1 MIMNHDRRQRLSCRL
16 LGSAPAL
23 CIDVSPT
30 DPDRML
36 VGDMSGNTVVASV
49 SSGDVIYTAE
59 RHGKYVHY
67 VTLTKPILNVF
78 AQI

>member
-1 MIMNHDRRQRLSCRL
+1 MAGNDSPLRL

-59 RHGKYVHY
+59 RHGKYVHTSSGSTRN
-67 VTLTKPILNVF
+67 VLLNAF
-78 AQI
+78 ALI